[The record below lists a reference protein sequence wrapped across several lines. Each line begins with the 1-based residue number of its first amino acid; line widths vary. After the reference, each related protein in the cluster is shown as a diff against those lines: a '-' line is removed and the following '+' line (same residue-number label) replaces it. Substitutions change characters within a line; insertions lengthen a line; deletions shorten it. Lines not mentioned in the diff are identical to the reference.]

1 MDGAKGSAL
10 EWALALLQAPGER
23 HLLRQKPLPDGMEP
37 LLAIAA
43 GAAPEALAQAMAT
56 FGESESRLRE
66 AAQFYVREVLFFPQA
81 DAYRMLGVAA
91 DAPFER
97 IKAHH
102 RLLQSWLH
110 PDRPHS
116 EEDAAFA
123 ARVNAA
129 WNRLR
134 SPERRREYDAA
145 LRNARPP
152 EVFDSG
158 SRSAL
163 VTGWRPLPEPIA
175 AEVRWRRRL
184 PILALLA
191 LCVVLAVLALRD
203 MASSPDAWE
212 EPAPGALLHT
222 AGSPDDAELALSVP
236 RRPARGEPRGADGR
250 TADKPLQP
258 ATRLA
263 PRREARVAA
272 ERLPARPAPA
282 VVAGGPSPAMSRP
295 GRSKVDMAVAR
306 APEIASPGVR
316 DIAAARPAASTSVA
330 APPPSPPLVVAN
342 AGQPPQPTS
351 VAAAAPAAAQSPMQ
365 APAASDGGAPDFAR
379 LQAARQTG
387 EMLLR
392 FMQSPGRASPP
403 IWNSPRVEDDA
414 EQLRRRLHAGGR
426 VRLLQAQWQ
435 IGNDS
440 AELGSAFA
448 VAGASPA
455 AGQLLAR
462 LHWRDG
468 YWLVTG
474 IRLEG
479 AP

>member
-23 HLLRQKPLPDGMEP
+23 HLLRQKPLPDGMES

-91 DAPFER
+91 DAPFEQ
-97 IKAHH
+97 IKTHH

-129 WNRLR
+129 WNHLR
-134 SPERRREYDAA
+134 SPERRRDYDEA
-145 LRNARPP
+145 LRNARPS

-158 SRSAL
+158 SRPAL
-163 VTGWRPLPEPIA
+163 VPGWRPLPEPVA

-191 LCVVLAVLALRD
+191 LCAVLAVLALRD
-203 MASSPDAWE
+203 MESSPEPWE
-212 EPAPGALLHT
+212 EPAPGALAQAT
-222 AGSPDDAELALSVP
+222 GSADDAELAPSVP
-236 RRPARGEPRGADGR
+236 LAPARGKTREADGR
-250 TADKPLQP
+250 ATDKPLP
-258 ATRLA
+258 SAARLV
-263 PRREARVAA
+263 PRREARVAV

-282 VVAGGPSPAMSRP
+282 VVAGVSSPAISRP
-295 GRSKVDMAVAR
+295 GRSKAVMAVAR
-306 APEIASPGVR
+306 APETASHGVR
-316 DIAAARPAASTSVA
+316 DTAAARPAASAAVA
-330 APPPSPPLVVAN
+330 VPPSSLPSVVAN
-342 AGQPPQPTS
+342 AGQPLQPAP
-351 VAAAAPAAAQSPMQ
+351 VAAAAPAVAQPPMP

-403 IWNSPRVEDDA
+403 IWNSPRVEDEA

-426 VRLLQAQWQ
+426 VRLAPPQWQ

-440 AELGSAFA
+440 AELGSA

-479 AP
+479 NP

>member
-158 SRSAL
+158 SRPVL
-163 VTGWRPLPEPIA
+163 VPGWRPLPEPIA

-272 ERLPARPAPA
+272 ERLPARPAP
-282 VVAGGPSPAMSRP
+282 
-295 GRSKVDMAVAR
+295 
-306 APEIASPGVR
+306 EIASPGVR
-316 DIAAARPAASTSVA
+316 DIAAARPAASASVA

>member
-23 HLLRQKPLPDGMEP
+23 HLLRQRPLPHGMEP

-43 GAAPEALAQAMAT
+43 GAAPETLAQAMAT
-56 FGESESRLRE
+56 FGESEARLRE
-66 AAQFYVREVLFFPQA
+66 AAQFYAREVLFFPQA
-81 DAYRMLGVAA
+81 DAYRMLGVEA

-134 SPERRREYDAA
+134 SPERRREYDET
-145 LRNARPP
+145 LRRAGPP
-152 EVFDSG
+152 EEVDSG
-158 SRSAL
+158 SRPVRAP
-163 VTGWRPLPEPIA
+163 GWRPVPEPAIVDA
-175 AEVRWRRRL
+175 PWRRRL

-191 LCVVLAVLALRD
+191 LCLVLAVLAVRD
-203 MASSPDAWE
+203 MSNDPDVWE
-212 EPAPGALLHT
+212 EPAPA
-222 AGSPDDAELALSVP
+222 S
-236 RRPARGEPRGADGR
+236 
-250 TADKPLQP
+250 
-258 ATRLA
+258 
-263 PRREARVAA
+263 
-272 ERLPARPAPA
+272 
-282 VVAGGPSPAMSRP
+282 
-295 GRSKVDMAVAR
+295 R
-306 APEIASPGVR
+306 APTPS
-316 DIAAARPAASTSVA
+316 
-330 APPPSPPLVVAN
+330 APDEAGLTLTLPRALPPSPPTIAARRAADAMPRRPVHATPRAAAQPAPERASWRPVPTVGADRPAVAS
-342 AGQPPQPTS
+342 AGSAPAS
-351 VAAAAPAAAQSPMQ
+351 ARAAGAMASGGDAAAAPRPTSVT
-365 APAASDGGAPDFAR
+365 APAPLPSAPSSPPVAANTGQPMPAPPIASPAPSATPAFAAEDDASPDFAR

-387 EMLLR
+387 ELLLR
-392 FMQSPGRASPP
+392 FLQSPNRASPP
-403 IWNSPRVEDDA
+403 IWNSPRVEDEA

-426 VRLLQAQWQ
+426 VRLSQARWQ

-440 AELGSAFA
+440 AELGSAVA
-448 VAGASPA
+448 VTGSTPA

-474 IRLEG
+474 IHLEE

>member
-23 HLLRQKPLPDGMEP
+23 HLLRQRPLPEGVDV
-37 LLAIAA
+37 LLGIAA
-43 GAAPEALAQAMAT
+43 GATPDVSAQAAAA
-56 FGESESRLRE
+56 FGESEARLRE
-66 AAQFYVREVLFFPQA
+66 AAQFYAREILFFPEA
-81 DAYRMLGVAA
+81 DAYRILGVAA
-91 DAPFER
+91 DASSDR
-97 IKAHH
+97 IKLHH

-134 SPERRREYDAA
+134 SPERRRDYDQA
-145 LRNARPP
+145 LRQDRAQGA
-152 EVFDSG
+152 FDG
-158 SRSAL
+158 AAPMP
-163 VTGWRPLPEPIA
+163 VPGWRPLPEPVA
-175 AEVRWRRRL
+175 VEMRWRRRL

-191 LCVVLAVLALRD
+191 LCAVLAVLALRD
-203 MASSPDAWE
+203 LASSPDAWE
-212 EPAPGALLHT
+212 EPAPGALAHA

-236 RRPARGEPRGADGR
+236 RRPARGELRGADGR
-250 TADKPLQP
+250 APATPLQP
-258 ATRLA
+258 AARPA
-263 PRREARVAA
+263 PRREMRATA
-272 ERLPARPAPA
+272 ERTPARPAPA
-282 VVAGGPSPAMSRP
+282 GVAGVSSPAMPRP
-295 GRSKVDMAVAR
+295 GRSNADVVAAR
-306 APEIASPGVR
+306 APEPAPSGVR
-316 DIAAARPAASTSVA
+316 DITMPRSAASAAAAA
-330 APPPSPPLVVAN
+330 PPSPPPPVVAN
-342 AGQPPQPTS
+342 AMQPPQPAS
-351 VAAAAPAAAQSPMQ
+351 VAAIAPAAAQSPMP
-365 APAASDGGAPDFAR
+365 APVAGGDGAPDFAR

-387 EMLLR
+387 ELLLR

-403 IWNSPRVEDDA
+403 IWNSPRIEDEA

-426 VRLLQAQWQ
+426 VRLLPAQWQ

-440 AELGSAFA
+440 AELGSVVA
-448 VAGASPA
+448 VAGAAPGT
-455 AGQLLAR
+455 GQLLAH

>member
-91 DAPFER
+91 DAPFEQ
-97 IKAHH
+97 IKTHH

-134 SPERRREYDAA
+134 SPERRRDYDAA
-145 LRNARPP
+145 LRNARPS

-158 SRSAL
+158 SRPAL
-163 VTGWRPLPEPIA
+163 VPGWRPLPEPVA

-191 LCVVLAVLALRD
+191 LCVVLALLALRD
-203 MASSPDAWE
+203 MESSPEPWE
-212 EPAPGALLHT
+212 EPAPGALAQAT
-222 AGSPDDAELALSVP
+222 GSADDAELAPSVP
-236 RRPARGEPRGADGR
+236 LAPARGKTREADGR
-250 TADKPLQP
+250 ATDKPSQP
-258 ATRLA
+258 AARPA

-282 VVAGGPSPAMSRP
+282 VAAGVSSPAMSRP
-295 GRSKVDMAVAR
+295 GRSKAVMAVAR
-306 APEIASPGVR
+306 APETASHGVR
-316 DIAAARPAASTSVA
+316 DTAAARPAASAAVA
-330 APPPSPPLVVAN
+330 VPPSSPPPVVAN
-342 AGQPPQPTS
+342 AGQPLQPVP
-351 VAAAAPAAAQSPMQ
+351 VAAAAPAVAQSPMP

-403 IWNSPRVEDDA
+403 IWNSPRVEDEA

-462 LHWRDG
+462 LHWRDD

>member
-91 DAPFER
+91 DAPFEQ
-97 IKAHH
+97 IKTHH

-134 SPERRREYDAA
+134 SPERRRDYDAA
-145 LRNARPP
+145 LRNARPS

-158 SRSAL
+158 SRPAL
-163 VTGWRPLPEPIA
+163 VPGWRPLPEPVA

-191 LCVVLAVLALRD
+191 LCVVLALLALRD
-203 MASSPDAWE
+203 MESSPEPWE
-212 EPAPGALLHT
+212 EPAPGALAQAT
-222 AGSPDDAELALSVP
+222 GSADDAELAPSVP
-236 RRPARGEPRGADGR
+236 LAPARGKTREADGR
-250 TADKPLQP
+250 ATDKPSQP
-258 ATRLA
+258 AARPA

-282 VVAGGPSPAMSRP
+282 VAAGVSSPAMSRP
-295 GRSKVDMAVAR
+295 GRSKAVMAVAR
-306 APEIASPGVR
+306 APETASHGVR
-316 DIAAARPAASTSVA
+316 DTAAARPAASAAVA
-330 APPPSPPLVVAN
+330 APPSSPPPVVAN
-342 AGQPPQPTS
+342 AGQPLQPVP
-351 VAAAAPAAAQSPMQ
+351 VAAAAPAVAQSPMP

-403 IWNSPRVEDDA
+403 IWNSPRVEDEA

-462 LHWRDG
+462 LHWRDD